1 VEARRSVSGREFWT
15 GLRAAVYAVAFIAL
29 WTWLAHVA
37 HLRDVPFGFPLP
49 AWVAPIG
56 VPLMGIGLGV
66 MALCVATFVVRGRG
80 TPAPFDPP
88 RAFVA
93 SGAYRWVRSPMYIG
107 MFVFLVGYALCAVS
121 FAALLVAFAM
131 LAAAHLLTVLYE
143 EPSLAR
149 RFGEPYREYRRTT
162 PRWIPR
168 RPRGDARR

>member
-1 VEARRSVSGREFWT
+1 MSRAT
-15 GLRAAVYAVAFIAL
+15 ALRAIVYACAFIAL
-29 WTWLAHVA
+29 WIWFAYEA
-37 HLRDVPFGFPLP
+37 HLRAVPFGFPLP
-49 AWVAPIG
+49 EWAAPIG
-56 VPLMGIGLGV
+56 VAL
-66 MALCVATFVVRGRG
+66 MALGLVIMAVCVATFVVRGRG

-93 SGAYRWVRSPMYIG
+93 SGPYRWVRNPMYIG
-107 MFVFLVGYALCAVS
+107 MFTFLVGYALCAVS

-131 LAAAHLLTVLYE
+131 LAVAHLVAVLYE

-168 RPRGDARR
+168 PPRPAGGS

>member
-1 VEARRSVSGREFWT
+1 MA
-15 GLRAAVYAVAFIAL
+15 
-29 WTWLAHVA
+29 
-37 HLRDVPFGFPLP
+37 
-49 AWVAPIG
+49 
-56 VPLMGIGLGV
+56 IGLGI
-66 MALCVATFVVRGRG
+66 MAVCVATFVLRGRG

-93 SGAYRWVRSPMYIG
+93 SGPYRWVRNPMYIG

-131 LAAAHLLTVLYE
+131 LAITHLVAVLYE

-168 RPRGDARR
+168 PPRGRAGGS

>member
-1 VEARRSVSGREFWT
+1 VSGAARLWT
-15 GLRAAVYAVAFIAL
+15 ALRAIVYAAAFIGL
-29 WTWLAHVA
+29 WVWLAYAA

-49 AWVAPIG
+49 DWAAPIG
-56 VPLMGIGLGV
+56 VALMAMGLGI
-66 MALCVATFVVRGRG
+66 MAVCVATFVVRGRG

-93 SGAYRWVRSPMYIG
+93 SGPYRWVRNPMYIG
-107 MFVFLVGYALCAVS
+107 MFTFLVGYALCAVS

-131 LAAAHLLTVLYE
+131 LAVAHLIAVLYE

-168 RPRGDARR
+168 PPRRPTRPASGS

>member
-1 VEARRSVSGREFWT
+1 MALTRAAHLWT
-15 GLRAAVYAVAFIAL
+15 ALRAIVYAAAFIGL
-29 WTWLAHVA
+29 WAWLAYAV
-37 HLRDVPFGFPLP
+37 HLRELPFGVPLP
-49 AWVAPIG
+49 DWVAPIG
-56 VPLMGIGLGV
+56 VALMALGLAV
-66 MALCVATFVVRGRG
+66 MAACVATFVARGRG

-93 SGAYRWVRSPMYIG
+93 SGPYRWVRNPMYIG

-131 LAAAHLLTVLYE
+131 LVVAHLVAVLYE

-149 RFGEPYREYRRTT
+149 RFGDPYREYRRTT

-168 RPRGDARR
+168 HPRDRIGA